1 MTSRITFEVFPFNGG
16 VFRGMEGFMN
26 DLYKKNIM
34 SINITKIKLIF
45 ADLIGIKFIENTL
58 KKLVF

>member
-1 MTSRITFEVFPFNGG
+1 MIGIKK
-16 VFRGMEGFMN
+16 
-26 DLYKKNIM
+26 YKVNKYY
-34 SINITKIKLIF
+34 KIKLIF